1 VTLDPL
7 LLSFQIG
14 AFAALLAA
22 VVGVAVAALLA
33 NVRFPGREIV
43 DAVFTAPLVM
53 PPTVLGYYILVVLG
67 RESALGHAFEAATGA
82 SIVFTKAGAIVAAT
96 IGALPLVVKSV
107 RSALEDTDR
116 TLVLAARTL
125 GATPLRAFFTV
136 QLPLARRGVIAAV
149 MLAFARASGDFGI
162 TYMVGGNIPHKTKTA
177 SIAIYDLIQ
186 AQREDD
192 ALVMIA
198 VFTVLVMSLLYVA
211 GRLTAKTETEG
222 TDEP

>member
-14 AFAALLAA
+14 AFATVLAA

-33 NVRFPGREIV
+33 NVRFPGRELV

-67 RESALGHAFEAATGA
+67 RESAIGHAFEAVTGA

-162 TYMVGGNIPHKTKTA
+162 TYMVGGNIPRKTKTA

-186 AQREDD
+186 AQREGD

-211 GRLTAKTETEG
+211 GKLTAKTETEG
-222 TDEP
+222 ADER